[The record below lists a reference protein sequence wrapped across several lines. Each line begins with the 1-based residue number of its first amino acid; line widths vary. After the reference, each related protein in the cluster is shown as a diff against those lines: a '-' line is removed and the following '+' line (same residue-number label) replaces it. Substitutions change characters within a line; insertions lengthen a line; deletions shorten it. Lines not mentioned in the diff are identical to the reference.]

1 MSRSGRALL
10 SVLALVGSTLA
21 GAADAAAHPGPE
33 IPIFPDPPVFTD
45 PPVVPPSI
53 VDPPPGLPENIPP
66 TVVIESPV
74 DGSVWEPGE
83 PLPFRLTVTDDGVVD
98 CTKVVVTADSLA
110 PVPVGPDC
118 TGVLTPE
125 PVSGFHSVS
134 ASYVDDGM
142 LAGSAEV
149 VLNPREFQASS
160 VPHINLAGV
169 DHLAV
174 EFAAWQGGNLTVHA
188 DSPDGPVVASFLDV
202 PAAESQWLA
211 ADVLDPGGV
220 HDLHFVAD
228 QPDLSVMSVRFQT
241 VPAVSVPAVD
251 GWRTTDVPVVVST
264 APLWDP
270 QVSLDGGVTWV
281 PAPAVLS
288 ADGVYDVRYRVIDV
302 AGRTSEPGATT
313 VKIDKT
319 APAVTLPGREYKRFG
334 TLDFAAT
341 DAGSGPATLAA
352 TLDGVPVTA
361 PVELWHYPAGVH
373 QLAVTTTDA
382 AGNTA
387 THTTEI
393 EITTSLADLTPLLTL
408 RGVPFVKAVVMRL
421 QLTAAAQAHE
431 AGRDD
436 QAVAWVRAFLRS
448 AAQLRDPATRDTL
461 TTDATLVIA
470 QLNRA

>member
-1 MSRSGRALL
+1 MSRSGRALF

-21 GAADAAAHPGPE
+21 GAADAAAYPGPDFP
-33 IPIFPDPPVFTD
+33 IPIFPDPPENPPSTVE
-45 PPVVPPSI
+45 PLPVVP
-53 VDPPPGLPENIPP
+53 ENTPP
-66 TVVIESPV
+66 TVMIESPA

-83 PLPFRLTVTDDGVVD
+83 PLPFRLTVTDDGAVD
-98 CTKVVVTADSLA
+98 CTRVVVTADSLA

-160 VPHINLAGV
+160 VPHVNLAGV

-202 PAAESQWLA
+202 PAAESKWLA

-228 QPDLSVMSVRFQT
+228 QPDLTVMSVRFQT
-241 VPAVSVPAVD
+241 VPAVSVTAVD
-251 GWRTTDVPVVVST
+251 GWQTTDVPVVVGT
-264 APLWDP
+264 APLWDA
-270 QVSLDGGVTWV
+270 QVSLDGGVSWL
-281 PAPAVLS
+281 PAPVVLS

-313 VKIDKT
+313 VKIDRA
-319 APAVTLPGREYKRFG
+319 APLVTLPAREHKRLG
-334 TLDFAAT
+334 TLDMAAAT
-341 DAGSGPATLAA
+341 DAGAGPAALAA
-352 TLDGVPVTA
+352 TLDGVPMTA
-361 PVELWHYPAGVH
+361 PVELWRYPAGVH
-373 QLAVTTTDA
+373 QLTVTATDA
-382 AGNTA
+382 VGNTA

-393 EITTSLADLTPLLTL
+393 EITTSLADLTPLMALW
-408 RGVPFVKAVVMRL
+408 GVPFVKSVVMRL

-436 QAVAWVRAFLRS
+436 QAAAWVRAFLRS
-448 AAQLRDPATRDTL
+448 AAQLRDPATRDTF
-461 TTDATLVIA
+461 TTDAIAVIA
-470 QLNRA
+470 QLN